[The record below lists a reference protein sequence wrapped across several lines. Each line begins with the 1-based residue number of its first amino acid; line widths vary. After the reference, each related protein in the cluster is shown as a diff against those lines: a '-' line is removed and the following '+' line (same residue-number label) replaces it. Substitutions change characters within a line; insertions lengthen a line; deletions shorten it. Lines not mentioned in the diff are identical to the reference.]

1 MPAPRISFG
10 EWMLTPT
17 QDGQLH
23 EDEVR
28 IVYLEIEKVLQ
39 NFSSQINRHE
49 LFITIARC
57 IYEQS
62 G

>member
-1 MPAPRISFG
+1 
-10 EWMLTPT
+10 MLTPT